1 MIMREKKIVR
11 LFGLAAPIALM
22 VGLGA
27 STQILAADM
36 PYAHTARDSA
46 VTNPYGECYKTED
59 GKPNL
64 QPCGSAPPPPPP
76 PVVHKSYVV
85 KGVNFAFD
93 SSRLTGAG
101 EAVLDQAAPEI
112 KGTKARYEVAGHTDS
127 KGTNAYS
134 QALSERRAI
143 MVYQGLVKRGVP
155 SGQMT
160 SRGYGETMP
169 VANNKTEA
177 GRAENRRVEINP
189 VK

>member
-1 MIMREKKIVR
+1 MAIHAIFQDAKRKCDFR
-11 LFGLAAPIALM
+11 F
-22 VGLGA
+22 A
-27 STQILAADM
+27 SFSSSCLLENGGVSLPRTGTLNFSRC
-36 PYAHTARDSA
+36 PY
-46 VTNPYGECYKTED
+46 VI
-59 GKPNL
+59 
-64 QPCGSAPPPPPP
+64 
-76 PVVHKSYVV
+76 

-93 SSRLTGAG
+93 SSKLNKGG
-101 EAVLDQAAPEI
+101 EAILDQAAPAI
-112 KGTKARYEVAGHTDS
+112 KSRSDVRYEVAGHSDS